1 MSKIRKAVIPAAG
14 PATSSHSAL
23 QFYLPASARLWQAG
37 SNMPHGAMFGGRADF
52 KVNTYMEVYNE

>member
-23 QFYLPASARLWQAG
+23 QFC
-37 SNMPHGAMFGGRADF
+37 SNTPHGAMFGGRADF
-52 KVNTYMEVYNE
+52 KLKTYMEVYNE